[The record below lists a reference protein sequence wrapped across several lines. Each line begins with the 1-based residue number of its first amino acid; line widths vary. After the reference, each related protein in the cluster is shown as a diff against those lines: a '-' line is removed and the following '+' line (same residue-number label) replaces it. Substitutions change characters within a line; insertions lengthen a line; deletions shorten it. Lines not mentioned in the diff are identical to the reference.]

1 MYQKKKD
8 HYPTA
13 VLAITS
19 LLCGIASLVL
29 LILVPIEWLDFVIYT
44 YLFFAIVAV
53 LLGGYSLLIKRNT
66 RAWVAVIA
74 GLIFIILFL
83 ITAYLMSTI
92 CIIC

>member
-19 LLCGIASLVL
+19 LLCGIASIVL